1 MPKGKQKSEP
11 LHVIRTSKI
20 RGAGNGALAAK
31 NIAAG
36 TLLGEYKGKKVS
48 KAAFDR
54 AENTTYMFQISYKGR
69 PQYYIDGNE
78 DCWLRY
84 VNGAKNKQQR
94 SKINVKSYQYR
105 QKIWYRTTR
114 AVNKGEE
121 FIMDYGDNFW

>member
-1 MPKGKQKSEP
+1 MPKRKRKSEP
-11 LHVIRTSKI
+11 LHVIKQSTI
-20 RGAGNGALAAK
+20 RDAGNGAFAAK

-48 KAAFDR
+48 KKAFESAKD
-54 AENTTYMFQISYKGR
+54 TTYMFQISYKGR
-69 PQYYIDGNE
+69 PQHYIEGNE

-84 VNGAKNKQQR
+84 INGAKGKQQR

-105 QKIWYRTTR
+105 KKIWYRTTR